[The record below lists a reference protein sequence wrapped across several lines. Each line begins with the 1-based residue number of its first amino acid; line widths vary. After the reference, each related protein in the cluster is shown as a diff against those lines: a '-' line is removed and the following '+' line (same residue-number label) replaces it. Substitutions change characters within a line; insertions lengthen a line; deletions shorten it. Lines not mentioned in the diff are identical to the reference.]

1 MYPQC
6 EKILEQSLAIRTNVL
21 PEVKKIIDNVDVD
34 FDGVVKYNTNI
45 IEWLKP
51 VIDLSDY
58 HVYPRNGITE
68 GLDWWYNRENRGVYM
83 DKGDYQWITNKGN
96 MYDDAVKY
104 QSLPSS
110 IDGNWREVNGKILDL
125 AYVGSTK
132 VNKIEHD
139 AEIVFYSLSKGFG
152 VRNIRTGWIFTR
164 EPDPKL
170 EALTHS
176 AKYYNYFAHAV
187 AETIISNFD
196 IDYVYNQLQSKQ
208 QSICSEYGFT
218 PSDSVWIATTTDV
231 RYEKFMRDK
240 VARLCLAPCF

>member
-83 DKGDYQWITNKGN
+83 DKGDYQWITNKRN
-96 MYDDAVKY
+96 M
-104 QSLPSS
+104 
-110 IDGNWREVNGKILDL
+110 
-125 AYVGSTK
+125 
-132 VNKIEHD
+132 
-139 AEIVFYSLSKGFG
+139 
-152 VRNIRTGWIFTR
+152 
-164 EPDPKL
+164 
-170 EALTHS
+170 LTLIH
-176 AKYYNYFAHAV
+176 
-187 AETIISNFD
+187 I
-196 IDYVYNQLQSKQ
+196 
-208 QSICSEYGFT
+208 
-218 PSDSVWIATTTDV
+218 
-231 RYEKFMRDK
+231 
-240 VARLCLAPCF
+240 

>member
-1 MYPQC
+1 MYPLC

-21 PEVKKIIDNVDVD
+21 PEVKTLIDTVRADYD
-34 FDGVVKYNTNI
+34 SVVKYKTNI

-68 GLDWWYNRENRGVYM
+68 GLDWWYNQESRGVYM
-83 DKGDYQWITNKGN
+83 DKGDYQWITNKGH

-110 IDGNWREVNGKILDL
+110 IDGNWKAVSGKILDL

-132 VNKIEHD
+132 VHKIEHD
-139 AEIVFYSLSKGFG
+139 SEIVFFSLSKGFG

-164 EPDPKL
+164 KPDQKL

-176 AKYYNYFAHAV
+176 AKYYNYFAHTV

-196 IDYVYNQLQSKQ
+196 IDYVYNELSPKQ
-208 QSICSEYGFT
+208 QQVCSEYGFT
-218 PSDSVWIATTTDV
+218 PSDSVWLALTTDE
-231 RYEKFMRDK
+231 RYSKFIRDK